1 MEFVTFLTDMRSI
14 TTVACLLVFLG
25 IVYWSYN
32 GKQQTAFDEAANLPF
47 ADEFVD
53 GLPDTPQAQSAN
65 SNNSTH
71 TAESHHG

>member
-14 TTVACLLVFLG
+14 TTVACLFVFLG

-32 GKQQTAFDEAANLPF
+32 GKQKTAFDEAANLPF
-47 ADEFVD
+47 ADEFA
-53 GLPDTPQAQSAN
+53 DTPEAQSAS

-71 TAESHHG
+71 SAESHHG